1 MRPAAAG
8 AGPARRAGRAAAGGA
23 WPKASPVLRSLLR
36 HPAAPAL
43 GGFLALA
50 AALGVGRFVY
60 TPILPY
66 MAAGLGISK
75 SEAGLIASA
84 NFLGYLVGALAA
96 ARGSAPGARRSW
108 LLGALAVSALTTGAM
123 AFATSL
129 GPFLALR
136 FVGGAASAL
145 VMVFASALVLDRLSA
160 MGRPEWA
167 AMFYAGVGGG
177 IAISSLAVSGAAAG
191 DDDWP
196 RLWMTGGAIAVAAL
210 LPSWWLIPR
219 GEGRP
224 PPPAAA
230 DRTGAAVGD
239 GGARLTRLILA
250 YGLFGFAYVITA
262 TFVSDMVRA
271 DPVLRPAEHL
281 VWLWVGLTAAP
292 SVLLWTWAGRRW
304 GNERAFAAACLIESA
319 GVALGVLAGDVRLLL
334 LATGLFGGTFMG
346 LTALGLITGRLRSA
360 GDPRRA
366 LARMTASFGAGQ
378 IVGPFVAGLL
388 FDLRG
393 SYLLPSLL
401 AAAALVA
408 AAVLAVRPPR
418 PGAA

>member
-1 MRPAAAG
+1 M
-8 AGPARRAGRAAAGGA
+8 
-23 WPKASPVLRSLLR
+23 RSLLR

-96 ARGSAPGARRSW
+96 ARGSVPGARRSW

-123 AFATSL
+123 ALPASL
-129 GPFLALR
+129 GPFLVLR

-167 AMFYAGVGGG
+167 AMLYAGVGGG

-196 RLWMTGGAIAVAAL
+196 RLWMAGGAIAVAAL
-210 LPSWWLIPR
+210 LPAWWLIPW

-224 PPPAAA
+224 PPAAAA
-230 DRTGAAVGD
+230 DRTGVAVGD
-239 GGARLTRLILA
+239 GGARLPRLILA

-378 IVGPFVAGLL
+378 IVGPLVAGLL

>member
-1 MRPAAAG
+1 MRA
-8 AGPARRAGRAAAGGA
+8 
-23 WPKASPVLRSLLR
+23 LYR
-36 HPAAPAL
+36 HPAVPAL

-66 MAAGLGISK
+66 MVADLGISK

-84 NFLGYLVGALAA
+84 NFIGYLLGALAA
-96 ARGSAPGARRSW
+96 AGGRVPGARRSW
-108 LLGALAVSALTTGAM
+108 LLGALAVSALSTGAM
-123 AFATSL
+123 ALATSL

-160 MGRPEWA
+160 MGRSEWA
-167 AMFYAGVGGG
+167 AMLYAGVGGG
-177 IAISSLAVSGAAAG
+177 IVISSLTVSGIAAG
-191 DDDWP
+191 DGDWQ
-196 RLWMTGGAIAVAAL
+196 RLWMASGAIAAAAL
-210 LPSWWLIPR
+210 LPSWWWMPR
-219 GEGRP
+219 EEGRSP
-224 PPPAAA
+224 SVAA
-230 DRTGAAVGD
+230 DRSMAAGGD
-239 GGARLTRLILA
+239 GARLPRFILA

-262 TFVSDMVRA
+262 TFVSDMARA
-271 DPVLRPAEHL
+271 DPVLRTAEHL

-319 GVALGVLAGDVRLLL
+319 GVALSVLTDEVRLLL
-334 LATGLFGGTFMG
+334 LAAGLFGGTFMG
-346 LTALGLITGRLRSA
+346 LTALGLITGRLLSA

-366 LARMTASFGAGQ
+366 LAWMTASFGAGQ
-378 IVGPFVAGLL
+378 IAGPLVAGLS
-388 FDLRG
+388 FDLWG

-401 AAAALVA
+401 ASAALVV
-408 AAVLAVRPPR
+408 AAVLAIRAPPPPESSLR
-418 PGAA
+418 APRR

>member
-1 MRPAAAG
+1 MKP
-8 AGPARRAGRAAAGGA
+8 
-23 WPKASPVLRSLLR
+23 LHR

-50 AALGVGRFVY
+50 AALGIGRFVY

-66 MAAGLGISK
+66 MVAGLGISK

-96 ARGSAPGARRSW
+96 ARGNVPGSRRAW

-123 AFATSL
+123 GFAASL

-136 FVGGAASAL
+136 FAGGAASAL
-145 VMVFASALVLDRLSA
+145 AMVFASALVLDRLSA
-160 MGRPEWA
+160 MGRSGWA
-167 AMFYAGVGGG
+167 ALLYAGVGGG
-177 IAISSLAVSGAAAG
+177 IAVSSLTVSGIAAG
-191 DDDWP
+191 SGDWQ
-196 RLWMTGGAIAVAAL
+196 RLWVASGAVAAAAL
-210 LPSWWLIPR
+210 LPAWRLTPR
-219 GEGRP
+219 EEGP
-224 PPPAAA
+224 SPPAA
-230 DRTGAAVGD
+230 TGRPAAGGAGGAGGD
-239 GGARLTRLILA
+239 GDRLPRFILA

-262 TFVSDMVRA
+262 TFVSDMARA
-271 DPVLRPAEHL
+271 DPGLRAAEHL

-292 SVLLWTWAGRRW
+292 SVFLWTWAGRRW
-304 GNERAFAAACLIESA
+304 GNERAFAAACLIEAA
-319 GVALGVLAGDVRLLL
+319 GVALSVLGGDVRLLL

-346 LTALGLITGRLRSA
+346 LTALGLITGRLLSA

-366 LARMTASFGAGQ
+366 LALMTASFGAGQ
-378 IVGPFVAGLL
+378 IVGPLVAGTL

-408 AAVLAVRPPR
+408 AAVLAVRPPPSR
-418 PGAA
+418 AA